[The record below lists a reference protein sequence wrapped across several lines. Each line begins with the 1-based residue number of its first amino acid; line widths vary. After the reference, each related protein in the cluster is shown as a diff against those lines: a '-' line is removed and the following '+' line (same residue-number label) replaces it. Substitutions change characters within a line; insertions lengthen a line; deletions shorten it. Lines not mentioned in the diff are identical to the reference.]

1 MTAMAASLFQ
11 RGLSATRSSRKAAR
25 ITTGMENHR
34 GVTPRAT
41 AMARAP
47 KDTWLRP
54 SPIMEYRFN
63 TRDTPS
69 SAAHRLTSTPAIRAR
84 CMKG

>member
-1 MTAMAASLFQ
+1 
-11 RGLSATRSSRKAAR
+11 
-25 ITTGMENHR
+25 MEKYS
-34 GVTPRAT
+34 GVNPRAT

-47 KDTWLRP
+47 KDTWERP
-54 SPIMEYRFN
+54 SPIMEYRFR

-69 SAAHRLTSTPAIRAR
+69 RAAQRLTRVPAIRAR